1 MATQTPRLIVPRAQ
15 ASAETA
21 DSRRLRTR
29 FMRKQREQIKKE
41 RFRRSSGQ
49 IQVSGGTYTATLT
62 LRRSSQVLSESASPR
77 SSN

>member
-1 MATQTPRLIVPRAQ
+1 
-15 ASAETA
+15 
-21 DSRRLRTR
+21 
-29 FMRKQREQIKKE
+29 MRKQREQIKKE